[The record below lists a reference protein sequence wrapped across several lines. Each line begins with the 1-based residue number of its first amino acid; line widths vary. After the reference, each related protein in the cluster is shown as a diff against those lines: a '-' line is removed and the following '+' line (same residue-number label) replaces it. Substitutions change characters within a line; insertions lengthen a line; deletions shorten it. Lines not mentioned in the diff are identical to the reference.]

1 MAKRVISTPKVA
13 QSSLPL
19 SQATLAGNLLFIGG
33 AVATNARGEVVGK
46 GDITAQARQTLENIK
61 AIVEAAGGTLRDVTR
76 TTVYLTDLAN
86 YTGMNEV
93 YRTYFPVEPPAR
105 ATVRV
110 DLANPDFLVEI
121 EAMAVLG

>member
-46 GDITAQARQTLENIK
+46 GDITAQARQALENIK

-86 YTGMNEV
+86 YNGMNEV

>member
-46 GDITAQARQTLENIK
+46 GDITAQARQTLENIR
-61 AIVEAAGGTLRDVTR
+61 AIGEAAGGTLRDVTR